1 MQKEQ
6 PVAYASRALNTAER
20 NYAQIEKEML
30 GIVYGLQKFNEYV
43 YGKTVLVETDHKP
56 LESLFKK
63 PLSSAPPRLQRM
75 MLKVQQHDL
84 VVKYKAGKELYIAD
98 TLSRST
104 GSDPAEEQEEQYEV
118 HVIETIPVSQ
128 EKVMLF
134 QSETKKDP
142 VLMKL
147 KDTVLQGW
155 PTNRKDLDSELTP
168 YWNFRDE
175 ISIVDGLLLKGDRI
189 ITPEQLRPQMLK
201 ILHSS
206 HLGQEKCIQRA
217 KSTLFGPGI
226 IMQLKDMI
234 EQCNICNR
242 YRNAQQK
249 EPMIPHD
256 IPNRPWQK
264 VAADIMFFG
273 NARYLITVDYFSKF
287 IEINRLQD
295 GKAATVIDILKQHFA
310 RLGIPEEFISD
321 NGPEFANHEFKN
333 FSKEYDFR
341 HITSSPRYPQSNGM
355 AERAVQTIKNL
366 FRKAQDDH
374 KDPYIALMEL
384 RNSEIPGVKLSP
396 AQLLFGRTT
405 RTLVPTVKSKLRPM
419 GFNSELVREE
429 LQNIKDAQKS
439 LYDRNSKPL
448 KPLDNGDVVRVRIPG
463 QSIKTPGRIV
473 RPAET
478 PRSYFVQQGNTTVR
492 RNRRDLIKTKEL
504 STEQPVDTEE
514 SVNGH
519 CDSFCDNSNRV
530 NGPSIN
536 SGDETTSVTTSS
548 GRVIKAPRRL
558 VTEC

>member
-1 MQKEQ
+1 
-6 PVAYASRALNTAER
+6 
-20 NYAQIEKEML
+20 ML

-63 PLSSAPPRLQRM
+63 SLSSAPPRLQRM

-104 GSDPAEEQEEQYEV
+104 GSDPAEEQEE
-118 HVIETIPVSQ
+118 T
-128 EKVMLF
+128 
-134 QSETKKDP
+134 SETKKDP

-155 PTNRKDLDSELTP
+155 PTNRKDLDSELSP

-175 ISIVDGLLLKGDRI
+175 ISIVDSLLLKGDRI

-217 KSTLFGPGI
+217 KSTLFWPGI
-226 IMQLKDMI
+226 IMQLKNMT

-249 EPMIPHD
+249 EPMIPHE

-264 VAADIMFFG
+264 VAANIMFFG
-273 NARYLITVDYFSKF
+273 NTRYLITVDYFSKLL
-287 IEINRLQD
+287 EVNRLQD
-295 GKAATVIDILKQHFA
+295 GKAATVINILKQLFA

-355 AERAVQTIKNL
+355 AK
-366 FRKAQDDH
+366 
-374 KDPYIALMEL
+374 EL
-384 RNSEIPGVKLSP
+384 YRSSKTCLGKH
-396 AQLLFGRTT
+396 RMTT
-405 RTLVPTVKSKLRPM
+405 R
-419 GFNSELVREE
+419 
-429 LQNIKDAQKS
+429 IH
-439 LYDRNSKPL
+439 
-448 KPLDNGDVVRVRIPG
+448 NGDVVRVRNTG
-463 QSIKTPGRIV
+463 QSIKTLGRIV

-504 STEQPVDTEE
+504 NTEQPVDTEE

-536 SGDETTSVTTSS
+536 SGDEKTSVTTSS

-558 VTEC
+558 VTES